1 MKYQLSIAVI
11 QNKVERVIK
20 KLTGKDR
27 KNKVCKQDDKSESN
41 KMNFKMD
48 RKLRGNKVTLENIV
62 QSIKLGCHT
71 LFWR

>member
-1 MKYQLSIAVI
+1 MKYQLYIAVI